1 MTFSHDSIEVPF
13 PGIYEA
19 LEMLESG
26 TWKYFIMDYEEC
38 KFIQAAYDKKDGF
51 TVESRNGKQSDVV
64 ARNAKSKEEA
74 IGLIREAS
82 QYYYA
87 KPPKAK
93 KSKKQADEDEPVL
106 KKILPH
112 VQISIAPV
120 VIYGV
125 LVACVGFASWKNL
138 LMSLGFM
145 AGSLLFYNLLFD
157 MMRNGFVS
165 RRRGPDLVLAERP
178 VAFFL
183 NFMFSVFLVLAAFG
197 GSLFALNASVR

>member
-26 TWKYFIMDYEEC
+26 TWKYFIMDYEEY

-51 TVESRNGKQSDVV
+51 TVESSNGEQSDMV
-64 ARNAKSKEEA
+64 ARNANSKEEA

-87 KPPKAK
+87 KPPKVK
-93 KSKKQADEDEPVL
+93 KSKKQADGDEPVA

-120 VIYGV
+120 VIYSV
-125 LVACVGFASWKNL
+125 LVALLGFASWQNL
-138 LMSLGFM
+138 LISLGCM
-145 AGSLLFYNLLFD
+145 TVSLVFYNLLFVS
-157 MMRNGFVS
+157 MRSGFISVS
-165 RRRGPDLVLAERP
+165 RGRPDLVLAERP
-178 VAFFL
+178 VGFFL
-183 NFMFSVFLVLAAFG
+183 IFMFVAFLALEAFRV
-197 GSLFALNASVR
+197 SLLSL